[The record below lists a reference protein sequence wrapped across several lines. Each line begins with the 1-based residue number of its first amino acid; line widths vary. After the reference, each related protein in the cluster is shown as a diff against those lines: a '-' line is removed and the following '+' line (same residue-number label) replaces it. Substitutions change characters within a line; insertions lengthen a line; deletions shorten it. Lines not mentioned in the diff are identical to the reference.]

1 MNNLYCYNWSR
12 VTNYGKHI
20 KEREREEGNMEQV
33 EKRVTKTKR
42 LNSNKIIGLSY
53 ISLFISKTLNSFGRI
68 YLIPLTTIAYS
79 ELKFPSNITKESVRI
94 IQLYFY
100 KRKKLSI

>member
-1 MNNLYCYNWSR
+1 MYDSLHNLNNLYCYNRSR

-20 KEREREEGNMEQV
+20 KEREREEGNKEQV

-53 ISLFISKTLNSFGRI
+53 ISLFISKKLNSFGGI

-79 ELKFPSNITKESVRI
+79 EFKFPSNITKNP
-94 IQLYFY
+94 
-100 KRKKLSI
+100 